1 MVYYKEMEKILRII
15 ERFIPRRLYKMGQPI
30 YHYLITFVGAVI
42 YRFPSKKIHI
52 VGITGTKGKS
62 STAEFVNAILEE
74 EGLKTALSNTIRFKI
89 GNETKPNM
97 YKMSMPGRFFMQKFL
112 HDAVSEGCTHAVIE
126 ITSEGAKLFRNKFID
141 LDALIFTNIAPEHI
155 ESHGSF
161 ENYVKAKVSIAAE
174 LEKSSKPRRVVVAN
188 TDDKEA
194 YRFLERDVNERYT
207 YGLVDAEP
215 YMTDEN
221 GVYFTYKGTK
231 MSSEIKGVFNIYN
244 MLAAATYA
252 DVFGIEKETI
262 AKAFGKLNELKGR
275 IQHVKTGQ
283 DFDVVVDYAHTAD
296 SLEALYKAFPNQK
309 KICLLGSTGGGRD
322 KWKRPAMGKVADTYC
337 DYIILADE
345 DPYDED
351 PMEIIEGVQSGIKNK
366 TCEIIID
373 RALAI
378 EKAVQ
383 LGYEWQKNGEK
394 VAVLISGKGTDP
406 YIMGPNGSRVEWSDA
421 KVAESALL
429 KHNNNQKI

>member
-1 MVYYKEMEKILRII
+1 MEKILKIVKKI
-15 ERFIPRRLYKMGQPI
+15 IPRKIFTKCQPA
-30 YHYLITFVGAVI
+30 YHFLITFIGAVI
-42 YRFPSKKIHI
+42 YRFPSRQIHV
-52 VGITGTKGKS
+52 VGVTGTKGKS
-62 STAEFVNAILEE
+62 STTEFTNAILEE
-74 EGLKTALSNTIRFKI
+74 AGYKTALSNTIRFKI

-112 HDAVSEGCTHAVIE
+112 RDAVNEGCTHAVIE
-126 ITSEGAKLFRNKFID
+126 VTSEGAKQFRNKFID

-161 ENYVKAKVSIAAE
+161 ENYIKAKVSIASE
-174 LEKSSKPRRVVVAN
+174 LERSSKPRRVVIAN

-231 MSSEIKGVFNIYN
+231 ISSEIKGLFNIYN
-244 MLAAATYA
+244 MLGSATYA
-252 DVFGIEKETI
+252 DVFGIDKEII
-262 AKAFGKLNELKGR
+262 ASAFFKLKELKGR
-275 IQHVKTGQ
+275 VQHIKTGQ

-322 KWKRPAMGKVADTYC
+322 KWKRPEMGKVADEYC

-351 PMEIIEGVQSGIKNK
+351 PLTIIEGVQSGIKNK
-366 TCEIIID
+366 TCEVVLD
-373 RALAI
+373 RRDAI

-383 LGYEWQKNGEK
+383 LGYEWRANGEK

-406 YIMGPNGSRVEWSDA
+406 YIMGPNGSKVHWSDA
-421 KVAESALL
+421 KVAEGALL
-429 KHNNNQKI
+429 KHSNAVKS

>member
-1 MVYYKEMEKILRII
+1 MEKILKLTKK
-15 ERFIPRRLYKMGQPI
+15 FIPKKIFAKCQPI
-30 YHYLITFVGAVI
+30 YHYLLTLVGAII
-42 YRFPSKKIHI
+42 YRFPSQKIHV

-62 STAEFVNAILEE
+62 STAEFVNAVLEE
-74 EGLKTALSNTIRFKI
+74 AGFKTALSNTIRFKI

-112 HDAVSEGCTHAVIE
+112 RDSVNEGCTHAVIE

-161 ENYVKAKVSIAAE
+161 ENYIKAKVSIAAE
-174 LEKSSKPRRVVVAN
+174 LERSSKKRRIIIAN

-215 YMTDEN
+215 YMTDEK
-221 GVYFTYKGTK
+221 GVYFTYKGAK
-231 MSSEIKGVFNIYN
+231 MSSEIKGIFNIYN

-252 DVFGIEKETI
+252 DVFGIEKEII
-262 AKAFGKLNELKGR
+262 ASAFSKLKELKGR
-275 IQHVKTGQ
+275 VQHVKTGQ
-283 DFDVVVDYAHTAD
+283 DFDVVVDYAHTAE

-322 KWKRPAMGKVADTYC
+322 KWKRPAMGKVADDYC

-351 PMEIIEGVQSGIKNK
+351 SLSIIEGVQSGIKNK
-366 TCEIIID
+366 SCEIILD
-373 RALAI
+373 RNLAI
-378 EKAVQ
+378 EKAIT
-383 LGYEWQKNGEK
+383 LGYEWSKENPT
-394 VAVLISGKGTDP
+394 AVLITGKGTDP
-406 YIMGPNGSRVEWSDA
+406 YIMGPNGSKVAWSDA
-421 KVAESALL
+421 KVAEAALL
-429 KHNNNQKI
+429 KHSNNSTKAL